1 MNTHARG
8 VEHQRVPAHV
18 MTPLAHAA
26 AGLVSVACSVA
37 RKQRPP
43 SQPLCSAAPSRQ
55 SGGSRVSACAGV
67 RACRGPRV
75 PGSACAGVR
84 VCRGPRVPGSAR
96 AGVRVCRGPHV
107 PTGPGAHT
115 GRGCCVSPGLLG
127 SAARM
132 GSSGLPG
139 PSLAPDMGRPAEL
152 HWGVPA
158 PGVVAGAEACGQSSP
173 SGVGHRDPPSWE
185 PTSEGRGT
193 CCLGGVVRE
202 APGTCRFSPGS
213 TPPTL
218 IPERTRQREAL

>member
-18 MTPLAHAA
+18 MTPFAHAA

-37 RKQRPP
+37 QKQRPP
-43 SQPLCSAAPSRQ
+43 SQPFCSPAPSRQ

-67 RACRGPRV
+67 R
-75 PGSACAGVR
+75 
-84 VCRGPRVPGSAR
+84 VCRGPRVP
-96 AGVRVCRGPHV
+96 
-107 PTGPGAHT
+107 TGPRAHT

-127 SAARM
+127 STAPDGVLWAARP
-132 GSSGLPG
+132 LP
-139 PSLAPDMGRPAEL
+139 RPPRGTTAEL

-185 PTSEGRGT
+185 PISEGRGT
-193 CCLGGVVRE
+193 RCLGGVVRE

>member
-43 SQPLCSAAPSRQ
+43 SQPLCSPAPSRQ
-55 SGGSRVSACAGV
+55 SGGSRVSARAGL
-67 RACRGPRV
+67 RACRAPRV
-75 PGSACAGVR
+75 PVSAGAR
-84 VCRGPRVPGSAR
+84 VHMCQQGREHTQG
-96 AGVRVCRGPHV
+96 
-107 PTGPGAHT
+107 GAA
-115 GRGCCVSPGLLG
+115 VSPGLLG

-132 GSSGLPG
+132 GSSGQPG
-139 PSLAPDMGRPAEL
+139 PSLAPNVGRPAEL

-173 SGVGHRDPPSWE
+173 SRVGHRDPPSWE
-185 PTSEGRGT
+185 PISEGRGT

-202 APGTCRFSPGS
+202 ALGTCRFSPGS

>member
-43 SQPLCSAAPSRQ
+43 SPPLCSAAPSRQ
-55 SGGSRVSACAGV
+55 SGGSRVSAC
-67 RACRGPRV
+67 
-75 PGSACAGVR
+75 
-84 VCRGPRVPGSAR
+84 

-132 GSSGLPG
+132 GSSGQPG
-139 PSLAPDMGRPAEL
+139 PSLAPHVGRPPSFTGVSPRLAWWLELRRVGRVLHPGWDTGTHRLGNPSVRDGGPAAWAEL
-152 HWGVPA
+152 SGRHRGPA
-158 PGVVAGAEACGQSSP
+158 ASP
-173 SGVGHRDPPSWE
+173 QAQPRRH
-185 PTSEGRGT
+185 
-193 CCLGGVVRE
+193 
-202 APGTCRFSPGS
+202 
-213 TPPTL
+213 
-218 IPERTRQREAL
+218 

>member
-18 MTPLAHAA
+18 MTPLAHTA

-67 RACRGPRV
+67 R
-75 PGSACAGVR
+75 
-84 VCRGPRVPGSAR
+84 VCRGPRVP
-96 AGVRVCRGPHV
+96 
-107 PTGPGAHT
+107 TGPRAHT

-132 GSSGLPG
+132 GSSGQPG
-139 PSLAPDMGRPAEL
+139 PSLAPDVGRPAEL

-173 SGVGHRDPPSWE
+173 SRVGHRDPPSWE
-185 PTSEGRGT
+185 PISEGRGT